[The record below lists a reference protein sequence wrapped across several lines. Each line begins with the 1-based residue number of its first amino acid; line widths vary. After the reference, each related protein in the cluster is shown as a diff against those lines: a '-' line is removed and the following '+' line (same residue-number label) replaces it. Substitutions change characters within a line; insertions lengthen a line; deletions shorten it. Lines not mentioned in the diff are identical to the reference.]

1 MSDTNEM
8 GMEAQARRGSIE
20 AWARANGLGAEFLTN
35 DVLWNEDGTGAIEGS
50 LMLANTEATNLPEGL
65 EMMEGEVVYVRADQT
80 ELMAN
85 LDAKGIKHQ
94 ITENPAAA
102 MAA

>member
-1 MSDTNEM
+1 MSDTKEV
-8 GMEAQARRGSIE
+8 GMEARARRSSIE
-20 AWARANGLGAEFLTN
+20 TWARANGLGADFLTN
-35 DVLWNEDGTGAIEGS
+35 DVLWSDDGTGMVEGS

-65 EMMEGEVVYVRADQT
+65 EIMEGEVVYVRPDQT
-80 ELMAN
+80 GLMAN

-94 ITENPAAA
+94 IAENPAAE